1 MEEQTAQKKHPTKT
15 RKRKLRRVGPYP
27 FELRLRSV
35 QMYVEEG
42 YPAHLITAEMGISGE
57 TLNKWA
63 KLYRQ
68 SGEEGLRKL
77 RAPRKRSPQSV
88 RVKERILEVKKSNP
102 SFGSRRISDILRRFF
117 LLPASSATV
126 HKTLPRRNSPTRRT
140 RRLKRIQAHLGFSS
154 VARPTSCGRVTS
166 VHSDSGGR
174 MPI

>member
-15 RKRKLRRVGPYP
+15 RKRKLRRIGPYP
-27 FELRLRSV
+27 FEIRLRAV
-35 QMYVEEG
+35 QMYVDEG

-77 RAPRKRSPQSV
+77 RTPRKRSPQSV

-102 SFGSRRISDILRRFF
+102 SFGSRRISDILRRF
-117 LLPASSATV
+117 
-126 HKTLPRRNSPTRRT
+126 
-140 RRLKRIQAHLGFSS
+140 
-154 VARPTSCGRVTS
+154 
-166 VHSDSGGR
+166 
-174 MPI
+174 

>member
-1 MEEQTAQKKHPTKT
+1 MEEQTAQKKQPTKP
-15 RKRKLRRVGPYP
+15 RKKKLRRIGPYT
-27 FELRLRSV
+27 FEFRLRAV

-42 YPAHLITAEMGISGE
+42 YPAQLITAEMGITGE

-77 RAPRKRSPQSV
+77 RAARKSTPLSV

-117 LLPASSATV
+117 
-126 HKTLPRRNSPTRRT
+126 
-140 RRLKRIQAHLGFSS
+140 
-154 VARPTSCGRVTS
+154 
-166 VHSDSGGR
+166 
-174 MPI
+174 